1 MDTIT
6 SNRPPFVRAKSWVPV
21 GATQAAGP
29 GDLSKVKRQRSNVSR
44 QPIEAVTLPDALL
57 KMQTVCSAVGLSSA
71 TIYRK
76 VATGDFPEPV
86 RLGARCTRW
95 KSGCVQAWLAAQTT
109 TAASV
114 K

>member
-1 MDTIT
+1 MESTL
-6 SNRPPFVRAKSWVPV
+6 SSPPPFARAKSWVSV
-21 GATQAAGP
+21 GAVRAAGEDSTP
-29 GDLSKVKRQRSNVSR
+29 RRKRQHGNAPR
-44 QPIEAVTLPDALL
+44 QPIEAASLPDALL
-57 KMQTVCSAVGLSSA
+57 KVQTVCAVVGLSSP

-95 KSGCVQAWLAAQTT
+95 KSGDVQSWLAAQTT